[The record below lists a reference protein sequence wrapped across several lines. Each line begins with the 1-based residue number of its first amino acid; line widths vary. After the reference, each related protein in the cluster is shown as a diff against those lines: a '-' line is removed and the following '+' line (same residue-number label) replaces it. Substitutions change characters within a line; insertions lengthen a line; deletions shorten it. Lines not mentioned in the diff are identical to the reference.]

1 MEAIFVNDSSETRVM
16 EESNSLFRIDRSS
29 GTITIPL
36 TQSARASPR
45 LFCYAHY
52 HFRVTVRS
60 SDSANAFGNN
70 AYNKRISFTVRV
82 VSHISKLLFTH

>member
-1 MEAIFVNDSSETRVM
+1 MNDSSETRVV
-16 EESNSLFRIDRSS
+16 EESSSLFSIDRSS

-45 LFCYAHY
+45 LFCDVHY

-60 SDSANAFGNN
+60 SDSANAYGNN

-82 VSHISKLLFTH
+82 IAHISKLLFTHLCSL